1 MKILRFS
8 AVFLCLI
15 SLGLWGLYTQ
25 RLALT
30 ERVLV
35 DRLSKIGCTDS
46 TITIESLGLDTVSI
60 SSFHT
65 SFPDG
70 PLQHVNLT
78 DLVLHFTLSEFI
90 KGSVKAVSLESLHL
104 QIAPRQTVQSEKPV
118 LPFATLR
125 QYIPQ
130 DIFIKSLTVT
140 APDTDINLDM
150 PFQVHLKNVEEQPLA
165 VNITFDSEKCTI
177 REWEFTNVKGNIS
190 FSTEDAEKV
199 IIEDSS
205 IFRFGN
211 VANSQT
217 SARDSLFA
225 FSAQLQKDSETD
237 AWQLLQ
243 SNIHATV
250 AEIQHGE
257 IRLHPSPVTLE
268 IQGQTLPLEL
278 RVELIGDELRI
289 QQSEKQFILQKIHS
303 SLLADTK
310 DIDLKIQFI
319 PEIAPVLIQTTIK
332 HKLSQGLGTAN
343 ISTRQA
349 LNIHEQSDSVQ
360 KLLQSFN
367 PLLSLND
374 GLINAKSSI
383 HWNKNKLQDIQ
394 ASFKLRD
401 GAGNYGKTLFN
412 GLVIQQDLQL
422 FPSIKTHS
430 SGYISASQIFNG
442 ITLKNFSL
450 HNLLLEKTDSTFPNL
465 LIESIQTE
473 LFGGIVNGNQ
483 ILINPDNPA
492 IDTKI
497 HFNRIDLQEIV
508 KLSNVKGLSVTGILD
523 GTVQLIMKNNEISVP
538 NGEIHSR
545 APGGTIH
552 YFPPGG
558 SAHYSTLPAYA
569 LKALEEFNY
578 SILTATP
585 TYSADGTLII
595 AIHTEGHSPPLET
608 ERPVHLNLNTEQNIL
623 SLLESLRYS
632 NKLTDK
638 LEQQLQTTRKH

>member
-25 RLALT
+25 RLTLT
-30 ERVLV
+30 ERVLL

-46 TITIESLGLDTVSI
+46 AITIKALGLDTISI
-60 SSFHT
+60 SSFQT

-70 PLQHVNLT
+70 PLQQVNLT
-78 DLVLHFTLSEFI
+78 DLVLHFTLGELI

-104 QIAPRQTVQSEKPV
+104 QVAPRQTVKSEKPTP
-118 LPFATLR
+118 PFATLR
-125 QYIPQ
+125 QYIPHE
-130 DIFIKSLTVT
+130 IFIKSLTVT
-140 APDTDINLDM
+140 APDINLDM
-150 PFQVHLKNVEEQPLA
+150 PIRVHLKNVEEQPLT
-165 VNITFDSEKCTI
+165 VNIVFDSEKCTI
-177 REWEFTNVKGNIS
+177 REWELDNVKGNIS

-199 IIEDSS
+199 IIENSS
-205 IFRFGN
+205 TFRFGN
-211 VANSQT
+211 IANAQT
-217 SARDSLFA
+217 SASNGLFA
-225 FSAQLQKDSETD
+225 FSARLQKNSETD
-237 AWQLLQ
+237 VWQLLQ

-250 AEIQHGE
+250 VEIQHGG

-278 RVELIGDELRI
+278 SVKLIGDELRI
-289 QQSEKQFILQKIHS
+289 QQGEKQFILQKIHS
-303 SLLADTK
+303 SLLANKK

-319 PEIAPVLIQTTIK
+319 PKIAPVLIQTNIK
-332 HKLSQGLGTAN
+332 HKLSQGLGTAD

-367 PLLSLND
+367 LPLSLSD
-374 GLINAKSSI
+374 GLINAKGSI

-422 FPSIKTHS
+422 FPNIKTRS

-442 ITLKNFSL
+442 ITLGNFSL
-450 HNLLLEKTDSTFPNL
+450 HNQLLEKTDSIFPTL

-473 LFGGIVNGNQ
+473 LFGGIVNGKQ
-483 ILINPDNPA
+483 IRIDPDNPA

-508 KLSNVKGLSVTGILD
+508 KLSKVKGLSVTGILD
-523 GTVQLIMKNNEISVP
+523 GTVQLTVKNNEISVP

-608 ERPVHLNLNTEQNIL
+608 ERPVHLNLNTQQNIL

-638 LEQQLQTTRKH
+638 LEQRLQTTRKH

>member
-1 MKILRFS
+1 MKFLRFS

-25 RLALT
+25 RLPLT
-30 ERVLV
+30 ERVLL

-46 TITIESLGLDTVSI
+46 TITIKALSLDTVSI

-65 SFPDG
+65 SFADG
-70 PLQHVNLT
+70 PLQQVTLT
-78 DLVLHFTLSEFI
+78 DLILHFTPGELI
-90 KGSVKAVSLESLHL
+90 KGSVKAVSLESLDL
-104 QIAPRQTVQSEKPV
+104 QLAPRQTVKSEKPA

-130 DIFIKSLTVT
+130 DVFVKRLTVT
-140 APDTDINLDM
+140 TPDIHLDM
-150 PFQVHLKNVEEQPLA
+150 PFQVHLKNVEEQALA
-165 VNITFDSEKCTI
+165 VNITFDSEKNTI
-177 REWEFTNVKGNIS
+177 RQWELDSVKGNIS
-190 FSTEDAEKV
+190 FSTEDAEK
-199 IIEDSS
+199 ITIEDSS
-205 IFRFGN
+205 TVQFGN
-211 VANSQT
+211 ISNAQT
-217 SARDSLFA
+217 SARNGIFS

-237 AWQLLQ
+237 VWQLLQ
-243 SNIHATV
+243 STIQATV
-250 AEIQHGE
+250 REIQHGE
-257 IRLHPSPVTLE
+257 IRLYPSPVTLE
-268 IQGQTLPLEL
+268 VQGQTLPLEL
-278 RVELIGDELRI
+278 RAKLIGDELDV
-289 QQSEKQFILQKIHS
+289 QQGEKQFILQKIHS
-303 SLLADTK
+303 NLLANKK

-319 PEIAPVLIQTTIK
+319 PGIAPVLVQTTIK
-332 HKLSQGLGTAN
+332 HKLSQGLGTAD
-343 ISTRQA
+343 ISTRGA
-349 LNIHEQSDSVQ
+349 LNIHEQSESVQ
-360 KLLQSFN
+360 ELLQSFN
-367 PLLSLND
+367 LPLSLSD
-374 GLINAKSSI
+374 GLINAKGSI
-383 HWNKNKLQDIQ
+383 HWNKNKLQTIQ

-401 GAGNYGKTLFN
+401 GAGNYGKTLFKD
-412 GLVIQQDLQL
+412 LLIQQDLQL
-422 FPSIKTHS
+422 FPSIKTRS
-430 SGYISASQIFNG
+430 NGYISASQIFNG
-442 ITLKNFSL
+442 ITLKNFSI
-450 HNLLLEKTDSTFPNL
+450 HNQLLEKTDSKLPNL

-473 LFGGIVNGNQ
+473 LFGGIVNGKQ
-483 ILINPDNPA
+483 ILIDPDNPA

-508 KLSNVKGLSVTGILD
+508 KLSKVKGLSVTGILD
-523 GTVQLIMKNNEISVP
+523 GTVQLTVKNNEISVP
-538 NGEIHSR
+538 YGEIHSR

-585 TYSADGTLII
+585 TYSTDGTLII

-608 ERPVHLNLNTEQNIL
+608 ERPVHLNLNTQQNIL